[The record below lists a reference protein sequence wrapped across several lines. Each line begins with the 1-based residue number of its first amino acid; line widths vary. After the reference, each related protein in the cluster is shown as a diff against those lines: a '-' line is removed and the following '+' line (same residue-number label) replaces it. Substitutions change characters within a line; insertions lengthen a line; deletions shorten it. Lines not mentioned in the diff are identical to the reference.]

1 MPKPEASIKL
11 QKDLEYTA
19 AHCRRGGAA
28 PSCRESSLSSNCKTA
43 CGRIIPVWTDEY
55 RSGLQKYQLRS
66 RSQLKRWV
74 MLYNGQKGFRSPGGR
89 RGVRLTLV
97 SYEERMRK
105 TISWLKLTPDLHTSR
120 SMGGYKDIKRPA
132 WRDWPADIILPGSP
146 QRTGACGQ
154 TTWNY
159 KWSWRYSRNIIE
171 SAGAGISCQTSA
183 ECVMRRSI

>member
-1 MPKPEASIKL
+1 MHTTQRGALLWHRSVWKRKIMQWNSAMPKPEASIKL

-154 TTWNY
+154 TTWN
-159 KWSWRYSRNIIE
+159 
-171 SAGAGISCQTSA
+171 
-183 ECVMRRSI
+183 